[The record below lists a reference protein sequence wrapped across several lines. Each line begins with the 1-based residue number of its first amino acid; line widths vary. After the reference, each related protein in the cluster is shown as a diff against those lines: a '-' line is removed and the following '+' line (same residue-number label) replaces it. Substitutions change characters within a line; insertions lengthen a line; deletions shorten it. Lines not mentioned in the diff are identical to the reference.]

1 MPFKDR
7 VLCERL
13 RKISGKDLEKHPNPD
28 FKIKVML
35 NPHPVVIGDIFTRIK
50 ESDNLNRK
58 LTLILGNPEPE
69 TYIPVAQLINYH
81 RVNCRNV
88 HIFAMDEWADENG
101 NIAPVTY
108 QAGFAHSL
116 LKYLVY
122 QIDEDLRM
130 PLENI
135 HYPTKGRYT
144 EEKRRI
150 AKQIAGM
157 IQSGETLFVNSGTTT
172 LFVVEELQK
181 LSALTI
187 VTNSIPMAME
197 FSDYPNFNIILLG
210 GNIDL
215 THSFTYGDDALAQL
229 RKYRADK
236 LILSIDGISLEKGL
250 TTYYFQEVAIN
261 KMMMERVERNIVAAD
276 FSKIGAESFSYVT
289 DISQVDCL
297 VTNASANTGELQK
310 LRDAGIE
317 ICLA

>member
-1 MPFKDR
+1 MHRIMRHGTESFAVSMKNCFEKGENTLPKIGSISVEERKERILELLQKEGKVRCAELSRLFSISEVSVRNTLSAMEQEGLVERTHGGAVLASAVKGDR
-7 VLCERL
+7 HYLER
-13 RKISGKDLEKHPNPD
+13 
-28 FKIKVML
+28 
-35 NPHPVVIGDIFTRIK
+35 
-50 ESDNLNRK
+50 
-58 LTLILGNPEPE
+58 
-69 TYIPVAQLINYH
+69 
-81 RVNCRNV
+81 
-88 HIFAMDEWADENG
+88 
-101 NIAPVTY
+101 
-108 QAGFAHSL
+108 
-116 LKYLVY
+116 
-122 QIDEDLRM
+122 
-130 PLENI
+130 
-135 HYPTKGRYT
+135 KGRYT